1 MKNLNQENNFETFK
15 NFLLSDE
22 EMINVRGGD
31 GNEKGTVIPP
41 VTADPEL

>member
-1 MKNLNQENNFETFK
+1 MKNLNQDANFETFK

-31 GNEKGTVIPP
+31 GDDKGTVTPP